1 MAAAPHGNG
10 ADMVVLDQQS
20 SVPATFIVKTQ
31 LLCLWVVPTM
41 GVFLLVAFLVFPGFL
56 PPMSP
61 GLSAAEVS
69 AFYREHAA
77 AVRFS
82 MVTFN
87 IFGVM
92 LLPFYAVIVAQMM
105 RMATPS
111 KVLGYCYLTAAASGA
126 TVFAMADIMWLLA
139 AFRPDRNPELVQLL
153 NDMAWMIFIA
163 PVGMIVVQNLC
174 LAFAVLLDSRERPI
188 LPRWVAPFS
197 LAVAVAIAPAAGA
210 AVVTTGPFAWNGAV
224 SFWLRL
230 GAISVYVAVMF
241 VVLRR
246 AVLAQARDAEVPAG

>member
-1 MAAAPHGNG
+1 
-10 ADMVVLDQQS
+10 MVTVSEQRNT
-20 SVPATFIVKTQ
+20 PASFIVKTQ
-31 LLCLWVVPTM
+31 LLCLWAVPTM
-41 GVFLLVAFLVFPGFL
+41 GLFLLIAFLVFPGFF

-61 GLSAAEVS
+61 TMSAQQVA
-69 AFYREHAA
+69 AFYREHASE
-77 AVRFS
+77 VRFS

-92 LLPFYAVIVAQMM
+92 LLPFYSVIVVQMQ

-111 KVLGYCYLTAAASGA
+111 KVLGYCYLTAATSGA

-139 AFRPDRNPELVQLL
+139 AFRPERNPELVQLL
-153 NDMAWMIFIA
+153 NDMAWMIFVA

-174 LAFAVLLDSRERPI
+174 LAFAVFLDSSERPI

-197 LAVAVAIAPAAGA
+197 LVTAAAIAPAAGA
-210 AVVTTGPFAWNGAV
+210 SVVTTGPFAWNGAV

-230 GAISVYVAVMF
+230 VALSLYVAVIFF
-241 VVLRR
+241 VLLG
-246 AVLAQARDAEVPAG
+246 AVRQQARDAKESEEYRAEYAP